1 MDSVPSAPAAST
13 LISALVKLTYIVE
26 ITFPSHPMLMYNTK
40 NSSFTYPRFIFLRLP
55 VMWADSTTDPQAWY
69 FPLANTSSTVSEF
82 PQHKC
87 FLGRV
92 SFICLILCSISIL
105 TTVKPLN
112 IIFIPS
118 QSHGFVLHIEQHE
131 QSAQLRPPQPV
142 PDSLKASP
150 PASPPHWGHLE
161 LVTANHSLQLHCELH
176 FHGLIMKF
184 VFKVN
189 STHARGSR
197 TNYSV
202 GVRFSVFLFKTGY
215 RN

>member
-92 SFICLILCSISIL
+92 SFICLLILCSISIL

-131 QSAQLRPPQPV
+131 QSAQLRPPPACTRQPESFTSSQHS
-142 PDSLKASP
+142 SLRSP
-150 PASPPHWGHLE
+150 GAGHCKPFPSAPLWAAFPWSDNE
-161 LVTANHSLQLHCELH
+161 VC
-176 FHGLIMKF
+176 
-184 VFKVN
+184 V
-189 STHARGSR
+189 
-197 TNYSV
+197 
-202 GVRFSVFLFKTGY
+202 
-215 RN
+215 